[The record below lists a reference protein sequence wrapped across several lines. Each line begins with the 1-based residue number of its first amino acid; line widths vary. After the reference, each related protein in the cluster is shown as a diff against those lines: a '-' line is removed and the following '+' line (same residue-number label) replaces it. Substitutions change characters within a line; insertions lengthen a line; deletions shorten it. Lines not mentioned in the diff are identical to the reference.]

1 MKSNLISAALLTAL
15 FCAVSGWAAQE
26 TPPGELFSGKIL
38 EKKLPAGASLTR
50 DPATGLPGVRIDRG
64 NTGADFRF
72 PISEDT
78 AGYRIRFRVRCK
90 DVVKGELGWQKAR
103 LDVRF
108 LDASGKKDVTWVEKH
123 DLEGTRDW
131 QSFDDLYPVP
141 REAKMLWII
150 PANYGKSGEV
160 EFADLSVVPSTAP
173 NMKSRCS
180 SASNSGSIC

>member
-78 AGYRIRFRVRCK
+78 AAEMCEIMEYVVSEGGAGGAKVTGYHAI
-90 DVVKGELGWQKAR
+90 Q
-103 LDVRF
+103 
-108 LDASGKKDVTWVEKH
+108 
-123 DLEGTRDW
+123 
-131 QSFDDLYPVP
+131 
-141 REAKMLWII
+141 
-150 PANYGKSGEV
+150 
-160 EFADLSVVPSTAP
+160 
-173 NMKSRCS
+173 
-180 SASNSGSIC
+180 